1 MLALIVVR
9 ATYIINQIQVNN
21 FAFSLVTH
29 GKGTFALKGKAGVKR
44 YTQYFEDVI
53 AYYIDNTISSKV
65 ERCRA
70 TKGWTHLSDPGKK
83 RVNFS
88 NWGRIGK
95 INRAREGRRKLWLKV
110 TTSCIAYLWYNS
122 VGLTKFRRL
131 FSAQGPKLILM
142 WKIIIQVF
150 GN

>member
-70 TKGWTHLSDPGKK
+70 TKG
-83 RVNFS
+83 
-88 NWGRIGK
+88 
-95 INRAREGRRKLWLKV
+95 
-110 TTSCIAYLWYNS
+110 
-122 VGLTKFRRL
+122 
-131 FSAQGPKLILM
+131 
-142 WKIIIQVF
+142 
-150 GN
+150 